1 MNIIEKI
8 RERAKEKKAVIVL
21 PEADDERTLKAAAEL
36 AEKDLVRP
44 VLIGNPEK
52 IVDNFNALKLDYSPT
67 KIRIIDH
74 DKSEKQSDYI
84 NEYFNLRKA
93 KGVTY
98 EGAKETMKNP
108 LFFAAMMVKRGDA
121 DGCVAGAV
129 STTADVLRAGIQII
143 GLDKAKTKLVS
154 SLFLMVFPDSHPTA
168 AGRVL
173 TFADCAVVPY
183 PTAEALADIAI
194 VSAETHKQLTG
205 EDPRIAML
213 SFSTKGSAVH
223 DAVEKV
229 TMATEIV
236 RQRQPDLKIDGE
248 LQFDAAFVEAVGAR
262 KAPGSPVAG
271 KANVFV
277 FPNLDAGNI
286 GYKIAERVGG
296 AAAIGPVIQ
305 GLAKPMNDLSRGAK
319 PSDIVDVAC
328 ICALRKA

>member
-8 RERAKEKKAVIVL
+8 RERAREKKAVIVL
-21 PEADDERTLKAAAEL
+21 PETDDERTLRAASEL
-36 AEKDLVRP
+36 AEKELVRP

-52 IVDNFNALKLDYSPT
+52 IVSRFNDLKLDYSPT
-67 KIRIIDH
+67 RIRIIDH
-74 DKSEKQSDYI
+74 DKSEKQTEYA

-93 KGVTY
+93 KGMTY
-98 EGAKETMKNP
+98 EGAKDTMKNP
-108 LFFAAMMVKRGDA
+108 LFFAAMMVRRGDA

-143 GLDKAKTKLVS
+143 GLDRAKTQLVS
-154 SLFLMVFPDSHPTA
+154 SFFLMVFPDSHPTA
-168 AGRVL
+168 PGRVL

-183 PTAEALADIAI
+183 PSAEALADIAI
-194 VSAETHKQLTG
+194 VSAESHKHLTG
-205 EDPRIAML
+205 EEPRVAML
-213 SFSTKGSAVH
+213 SFSTKGSATH
-223 DAVEKV
+223 EAVEKV
-229 TMATEIV
+229 VKATELV
-236 RQRQPDLKIDGE
+236 RQRQPELKIDGE
-248 LQFDAAFVEAVGAR
+248 MQFDAAFVEAVGIR
-262 KAPGSPVAG
+262 KAPGSSVAG

-286 GYKIAERVGG
+286 GYKITERVGG

-328 ICALRKA
+328 ICALKKM

>member
-8 RERAKEKKAVIVL
+8 RERAREKKAVIVL
-21 PEADDERTLKAAAEL
+21 PETDDERTLRAASEL
-36 AEKDLVRP
+36 AEKELVRP

-52 IVDNFNALKLDYSPT
+52 IVSRFNDLKLDYSPT
-67 KIRIIDH
+67 RIRIIDH
-74 DKSEKQSDYI
+74 DKSEKQTEYA

-93 KGVTY
+93 KGMTY

-108 LFFAAMMVKRGDA
+108 LFFAAMMVRRGDA

-143 GLDKAKTKLVS
+143 GLDRVKTQFVS
-154 SLFLMVFPDSHPTA
+154 SFFLMVFPDSHPTA

-183 PTAEALADIAI
+183 PSAEALADIAI
-194 VSAETHKQLTG
+194 TSAESHKQLTG
-205 EDPRIAML
+205 EEPRVAML
-213 SFSTKGSAVH
+213 SFSTKGSATH
-223 DAVEKV
+223 EAVEKV
-229 TMATEIV
+229 VKATELV
-236 RQRQPDLKIDGE
+236 RQRQPELKIDGE
-248 LQFDAAFVEAVGAR
+248 MQFDAAFVEAVGTR
-262 KAPGSPVAG
+262 KAPGSSVAG

-286 GYKIAERVGG
+286 GYKITERVGG

-328 ICALRKA
+328 ICALKKM